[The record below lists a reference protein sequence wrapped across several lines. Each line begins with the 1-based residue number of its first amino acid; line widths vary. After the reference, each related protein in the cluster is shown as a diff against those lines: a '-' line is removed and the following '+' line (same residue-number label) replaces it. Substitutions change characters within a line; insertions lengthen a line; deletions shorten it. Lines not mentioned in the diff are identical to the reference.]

1 MGFYTLLFCVWFL
14 CALTIVGKAN
24 ISMYCHRYNHL
35 RDTIA
40 EVEGELQR
48 LHDPLQ
54 LNLPTPA
61 PHTATL
67 GEHKK

>member
-1 MGFYTLLFCVWFL
+1 M
-14 CALTIVGKAN
+14 GKAN
-24 ISMYCHRYNHL
+24 IAVYCHRYNHL
-35 RDTIA
+35 KDTIA